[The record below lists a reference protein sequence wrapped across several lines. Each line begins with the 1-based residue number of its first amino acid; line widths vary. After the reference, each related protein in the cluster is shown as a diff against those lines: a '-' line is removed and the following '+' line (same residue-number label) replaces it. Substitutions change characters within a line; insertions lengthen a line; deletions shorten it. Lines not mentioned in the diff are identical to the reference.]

1 MAVVPLQLEG
11 LRLEPE
17 PLRLERIAPRR
28 AVDAR
33 RLHEADERHVG
44 HRGHHR
50 ALAVAVAAVAGVPDR
65 ALHVALAR
73 GEPHLA
79 DEDVLH
85 LHRVHCRIE
94 QEAFIELG
102 HLHRAAFRRC
112 LHRVEVNPPLAVKT
126 NIDDLRLTGELN
138 LDLLWRNRALRLNEN
153 QRSRDHLAP
162 DRHLHAALQHC
173 AVGER
178 RAHFG
183 FNGVKRRCGL
193 LVTISPIHA
202 Y

>member
-1 MAVVPLQLEG
+1 MAVVHLQLEG

-44 HRGHHR
+44 HRGQHR

-79 DEDVLH
+79 DEDILH

-94 QEAFIELG
+94 QEAFSELS
-102 HLHRAAFRRC
+102 HLHRATFRRC
-112 LHRVEVNPPLAVKT
+112 LHRVEVNPPGAIRADGRCLP
-126 NIDDLRLTGELN
+126 LTGKLN
-138 LDLLWRNRALRLNEN
+138 LYRAQGLAW
-153 QRSRDHLAP
+153 SRDHLAP

-173 AVGER
+173 AIGER
-178 RAHFG
+178 RAHFDCRQG
-183 FNGVKRRCGL
+183 GPCADGGNRRHDVL
-193 LVTISPIHA
+193 SERPAV
-202 Y
+202 